1 MYNKIDIYHFILNTG
16 QDFYGKVLAQDGL
29 KMVVST
35 VKDSKPAQRV
45 IIYHQAML
53 MAEPVKLSFAKSY

>member
-1 MYNKIDIYHFILNTG
+1 MYNKIDIYHFFLNTG
-16 QDFYGKVLAQDGL
+16 QDFYGKVLAQDDL

-35 VKDSKPAQRV
+35 VKDCKPAQRV

-53 MAEPVKLSFAKSY
+53 MAEPVKLNFAKSY